1 MRSSSKLLQK
11 IKRRMPWLFDC
22 LVNFYFIYFLLYVE
36 ELHFCFQFFS
46 FNWFF
51 FLSVMTNNQT
61 KWGII
66 YEKISM
72 RADDDER
79 MINYEL
85 PQNIKASSILP
96 KKRSLQKICFP
107 AQIWRSYYVLIYV
120 HGINPYFDIKFQISK
135 GMLLFIKVYYC
146 FHFSKN

>member
-1 MRSSSKLLQK
+1 M
-11 IKRRMPWLFDC
+11 IIWLFSEFLFHLFSFVC
-22 LVNFYFIYFLLYVE
+22 WRITFLLSI
-36 ELHFCFQFFS
+36 FFFQLI
-46 FNWFF
+46 F

-146 FHFSKN
+146 FHFSKNQNAF